1 MQLTRIT
8 ATLGAFAL
16 GGVLVASTTSGV
28 GASASVDHQRPT
40 PVHAHARITLHGTSF
55 VPAPNKFNPNS
66 KVPRGL
72 HCWSP
77 RMSL

>member
-16 GGVLVASTTSGV
+16 GGVLVASTTSM
-28 GASASVDHQRPT
+28 GASASADHQRP
-40 PVHAHARITLHGTSF
+40 AHARITLHGAF
-55 VPAPNKFNPNS
+55 FAPAPNKFDPNS
-66 KVPRGL
+66 SVPRGL
-72 HCWSP
+72 HCWST